1 MNQLE
6 RMARRMAKRQT
17 KAQKEAEKARKI
29 KISSLKKMARLFRAC
44 GDLVEIQAIRLE
56 KKL

>member
-1 MNQLE
+1 MNHLE

-29 KISSLKKMARLFRAC
+29 KISSLKKMAKLFRVC
-44 GDLVEIQAIRLE
+44 GDLTELQAIKLE
-56 KKL
+56 